1 MRAGYTRAGRRM
13 SGDPWAL
20 QRWAFG
26 VETGN
31 STRKAVLSMLAMMG
45 DASTGRGEVKQI
57 TLAKGVETSE
67 RSVRLHLKAL
77 EDAGVIERRP
87 QYRRDGGRRGDEFLL
102 CAPWVTEW
110 PDGQP
115 RRIPA
120 DGAGMPPVATG
131 DRGDRQPTAAQELPP
146 ENNRSPTARARAK
159 RPDPDALP
167 DDFPAH
173 LLPTL
178 DELHSWLGRIADARG
193 AVRPAR
199 AAIARA
205 MMTRQAKGAATMLRV
220 AERLEHWLTFGN
232 GQRASCR
239 DVVARWRDWL
249 DQEPDVPERPAIAAM
264 GPNVHAIRPPG
275 RAIHSQAAMW
285 DAMALELEARER
297 GDAG

>member
-1 MRAGYTRAGRRM
+1 VSAPLIFVRDGRTLPFVPVTTDALAAIEAGVPPRRLAYARSLYLALLELTNAERADRAEVSRRALGGKAGCSPDLVSDLAPLLVAAGVVEVHERVHGGQRLENEWVIREPESQGGRGSQPPPPEAR
-13 SGDPWAL
+13 SHEGGGSQPQQPL
-20 QRWAFG
+20 E
-26 VETGN
+26 VET
-31 STRKAVLSMLAMMG
+31 TPR
-45 DASTGRGEVKQI
+45 
-57 TLAKGVETSE
+57 TLTNG
-67 RSVRLHLKAL
+67 
-77 EDAGVIERRP
+77 
-87 QYRRDGGRRGDEFLL
+87 
-102 CAPWVTEW
+102 
-110 PDGQP
+110 
-115 RRIPA
+115 
-120 DGAGMPPVATG
+120 
-131 DRGDRQPTAAQELPP
+131 
-146 ENNRSPTARARAK
+146 RARAK